1 MFILDYQKPGQ
12 ATDGVAEVY
21 AHFLGR
27 SEVPAPLQLLSASPE
42 MLGLQFE
49 QIRYFMAHDRL
60 NFPMLAAIRFLAA
73 SQVCFD
79 HCQILNRTWLTKSG
93 LSAQD
98 MDNLSQ
104 SVPVE
109 AFSDGENALL
119 RVVRKVLA
127 KEAVHEKEIE
137 SLRGLGWKDSDILD
151 ACAQG
156 TATIGVSYLI
166 KAFEK

>member
-12 ATDGVAEVY
+12 ATDGVAEIY

-49 QIRYFMAHDRL
+49 QIRYFMGHERL

-93 LSAQD
+93 LSVQD
-98 MDNLSQ
+98 MDNLSKG
-104 SVPVE
+104 VPVE
-109 AFSDGENALL
+109 VFSDLKIPPPSKFL
-119 RVVRKVLA
+119 SK
-127 KEAVHEKEIE
+127 HS
-137 SLRGLGWKDSDILD
+137 SLQR
-151 ACAQG
+151 
-156 TATIGVSYLI
+156 LI
-166 KAFEK
+166 TKNK